1 MWTQTDS
8 WQQNQLKRF
17 TLGIASKEQCNQ
29 EIRKLMDSV
38 LSQPPANRPP
48 ATKGF
53 LQPWAYNC
61 VRDLLKQISLNSR
74 YLGVKK
80 PFLILIS
87 SPHLKHLRSK
97 KFVTLVLGDS
107 NRIILK
113 KKKKKQL
120 LLFHILQN
128 ALSYRSTF
136 LTADKFAR
144 ALWLLKLSALKSTGF
159 HKSSILIL
167 WVFHYK
173 QITIWCL
180 NWWKDAY
187 GLIAPMQHVMSWDT
201 HLHPYSRVCI
211 SQMWMTTL

>member
-1 MWTQTDS
+1 MCYHSPPPTGHQLPKASYSPEPTIVSEILSSRSHWTQGILGSRNLFSYWFHLLTWNTWDQKNLS
-8 WQQNQLKRF
+8 HWFWGQQQNYF
-17 TLGIASKEQCNQ
+17 KE
-29 EIRKLMDSV
+29 
-38 LSQPPANRPP
+38 
-48 ATKGF
+48 
-53 LQPWAYNC
+53 
-61 VRDLLKQISLNSR
+61 
-74 YLGVKK
+74 
-80 PFLILIS
+80 
-87 SPHLKHLRSK
+87 
-97 KFVTLVLGDS
+97 
-107 NRIILK
+107 
-113 KKKKKQL
+113 KKKQL

-128 ALSYRSTF
+128 ALSYRSTC

-144 ALWLLKLSALKSTGF
+144 ALWLLKLSSLKSTGF

-187 GLIAPMQHVMSWDT
+187 GLIAPMQRVMSWDT

>member
-113 KKKKKQL
+113 KKKNN
-120 LLFHILQN
+120 FCFFIF
-128 ALSYRSTF
+128 YRM
-136 LTADKFAR
+136 
-144 ALWLLKLSALKSTGF
+144 LWATG
-159 HKSSILIL
+159 
-167 WVFHYK
+167 
-173 QITIWCL
+173 
-180 NWWKDAY
+180 
-187 GLIAPMQHVMSWDT
+187 QHVWQLT
-201 HLHPYSRVCI
+201 NLHVPYGFLNCLLW
-211 SQMWMTTL
+211 SQQGSINPVF